1 VSFGSGIL
9 DDISRHVRDCKTCQP
24 LQPGGGTDDPNTQQA
39 LKQCFT
45 YAALHRDWKR
55 WMASPDY

>member
-9 DDISRHVRDCKTCQP
+9 DDIRRHVRGCKSCNS
-24 LQPGGGTDDPNTQQA
+24 LQPGGRDDDPNTQQA
-39 LKQCFT
+39 LKQCFA

-55 WMASPDY
+55 WMTSLD

>member
-1 VSFGSGIL
+1 MSFGSGIL
-9 DDISRHVRDCKTCQP
+9 DDISRHVRDCKTCKP
-24 LQPGGGTDDPNTQQA
+24 LQPGGGDDPNTQQA

-45 YAALHRDWKR
+45 YASLHRDWKR